1 MNDPIASSTSPADKA
16 DSARQEVARRLE
28 EVGAAAVIRMT
39 ETDKLVRVAEA
50 IAEGGLPAVE
60 VTMTVPGALEMIAA
74 LRKELGDDVLL
85 GAGSVLDGETVRR
98 TVEAGARFIVSPI
111 FKEELVT
118 AAHAEGA
125 ASLPGAFTPTEI
137 QQAHEVG
144 ADFVKV
150 FPASVLGMKF
160 VKAVRAPLPHL
171 KLVPTGGVSL
181 DNAGDWLRAGAALV
195 GVGSALLDKQAIA
208 EGNYAALTDNARRLR
223 ASIDEA
229 RAS

>member
-1 MNDPIASSTSPADKA
+1 MNDPTASSTSPAGTA
-16 DSARQEVARRLE
+16 DAARQNVARRLE
-28 EVGAAAVIRMT
+28 RIGAAAVIRMT

-60 VTMTVPGALEMIAA
+60 VTMTVPGALDMIAA
-74 LRKELGDDVLL
+74 VRDELGEDVLL

-98 TVEAGARFIVSPI
+98 AVEAGARFIVSPV

-125 ASLPGAFTPTEI
+125 AALPGAFTPTEI
-137 QQAHEVG
+137 QQAHEAG

-171 KLVPTGGVSL
+171 TLVPTGGVSL
-181 DNAGDWLRAGAALV
+181 GNAGDWLRAGAALV

-208 EGNYAALTDNARRLR
+208 AGDYAALTDNARRLC

-229 RAS
+229 RS